1 MSNVSYLELKTV
13 TDVVYA
19 GVKEKWAKDVVGILS
34 KYNIRLRQKNGQL
47 YSVNISIPKS
57 KSNCILVGLRY
68 IKSDKTYTED
78 HFLFEENKPI
88 VAFYKGKL
96 ENVLGEYK
104 GTHKQQ
110 VV

>member
-13 TDVVYA
+13 TDAVYA
-19 GVKEKWAKDVVGILS
+19 GTKEKWAKDVVGILQ
-34 KYNIRLRQKNGQL
+34 KYNIKLRQKDGQL
-47 YSVNISIPKS
+47 YSVNISIPSS
-57 KSNCILVGLRY
+57 KNNCILVGLRY
-68 IKSDKTYTED
+68 IKKDKTYTED

-96 ENVLGEYK
+96 EKVIEEYK

-110 VV
+110 IV